1 MRWRLLLHR
10 PGAGAWNMAVDE
22 ALFHSAVE
30 ELAPPTVRLYGWS
43 RPTLSIGFR
52 QELSKTCDLDACRR
66 LRVDTVRRL
75 TGGRAVLHD
84 RELTY
89 CVAAG
94 TEEPFRG
101 LSVREV
107 YLWVSDVLRRA
118 FERNG
123 IPVDRAPSQTDKA
136 DQTLDDA
143 LPCFTVPTRHEI
155 TSGGR
160 KLVGA
165 AQKWSRR
172 GFVQHGSVLMELDCA
187 LWSKVLGQDAA
198 AMTEAVGVVELSGK
212 RLTTSQLMQLLAS
225 EFERTL
231 GEPAS
236 EDELLPPEMKM
247 ATALAEE
254 KYASPEWNVLRR
266 PVAASIR

>member
-1 MRWRLLLHR
+1 
-10 PGAGAWNMAVDE
+10 MAIDE

-30 ELAPPTVRLYGWS
+30 RLAPPTVRLYGWS

-52 QELSKTCDLDACRR
+52 QELTKTCDLDACRQ
-66 LRVDTVRRL
+66 LGVDTVRRL
-75 TGGRAVLHD
+75 TGGRAVLHH

-94 TEEPFRG
+94 AEGRFRG
-101 LSVREV
+101 LSVRDV

-118 FERNG
+118 FETNG
-123 IPVDRAPSQTDKA
+123 IPVDPAPSRTDKP
-136 DQTLDDA
+136 DRTLDDA
-143 LPCFTVPTRHEI
+143 LPCFAIPARHEI

-160 KLVGA
+160 KLVGG

-172 GFVQHGSVLMELDCA
+172 GFVQHGSVLMELDAA
-187 LWSKVLGQDAA
+187 LWSKVLGEDAA
-198 AMTEAVGVVELSGK
+198 AQTEAVGVVELSRN
-212 RLTTSQLMQLLAS
+212 RLTTSRLMQLVAS

-236 EDELLPPEMKM
+236 EDELLPSEMKM
-247 ATALAEE
+247 ATVLAQE

-266 PVAASIR
+266 PVAASV